1 MSKLDSFIRRMLA
14 QRDCIDMACEMIAG
28 VRGVVLELGLGTGR
42 TYSHLSERLPDRDIY
57 VFDRAVSRHAVAVP
71 PENRLIL
78 GEIEET
84 LPPAVERFR
93 GRAALV
99 HTDVGAADP
108 GYSKRMAAFVGATLA
123 PALMPG
129 ALVLSDQKLE
139 LASTEELPLPDG
151 VAAGRYYIYRTRA
164 APASPAA

>member
-14 QRDCIDMACEMIAG
+14 QRDCIDMVCSMIEHIP
-28 VRGVVLELGLGTGR
+28 GVVFELGLGTGR
-42 TYSHLSERLPDRDIY
+42 TYSHLTERFPDREIY

-71 PENRLIL
+71 PDDRLIL

-84 LPPAVERFR
+84 LPSAVERFA

-108 GYSKRMAAFVGATLA
+108 EISRRIAAFVGATLG
-123 PALMPG
+123 PALTPG
-129 ALVLSDQKLE
+129 ALVLSDQPLE
-139 LASTEELPLPDG
+139 LADSDQIPLPEG
-151 VAAGRYYIYRTRA
+151 VAAGRYHIYQTRRE
-164 APASPAA
+164 PA